1 MSISASGT
9 INRLA
14 SAQVPAYGSP
24 NPEGVAVCNIAV
36 TGDASGGTISGGIVS
51 SGQFLYRLELFH
63 ITQNVAGADTADVFT
78 LHDWA
83 TQAFGFGANSF
94 DILWPLLNT
103 ALETGQAYSFLQA
116 DMDQIRRFPLGST
129 QNVGVLNILFY
140 QNLANTDTKLYKIFA
155 VFTYW
160 RKEALTLPGFMQSF
174 YEAPFVPG
182 GVPLS

>member
-116 DMDQIRRFPLGST
+116 DMDQIKRIVLGSVR
-129 QNVGVLNILFY
+129 NVGVLNILFFDGIS
-140 QNLANTDTKLYKIFA
+140 NVDTTVYKIVA
-155 VFTYW
+155 MFTYW
-160 RKEALTLPGFMQSF
+160 RKEALALPGFLQAF

-182 GVPLS
+182 GVAL